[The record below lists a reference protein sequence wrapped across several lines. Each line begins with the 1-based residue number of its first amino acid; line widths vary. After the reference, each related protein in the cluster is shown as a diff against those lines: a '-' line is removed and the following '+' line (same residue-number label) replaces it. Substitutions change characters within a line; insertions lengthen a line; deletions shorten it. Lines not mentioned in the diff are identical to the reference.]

1 MSNEW
6 GRDPK
11 NEPDFGGL
19 MLGAVVLIT
28 LLLVVTAMLQG
39 CAPNQWPKIGENVRV
54 EKITIRECKQG
65 EC

>member
-6 GRDPK
+6 GRE

-19 MLGAVVLIT
+19 MLGAVVLIA

-39 CAPNQWPKIGENVRV
+39 CAPKYEYRDF
-54 EKITIRECKQG
+54 KITTCSEHKLGCGR
-65 EC
+65 